1 MKLNNGKYLCPFCLS
16 STHCDGPHIEEGYE
30 KNFLEYIL
38 KVKEDYIETTLQ
50 CLREFSFEKNIDL
63 NELTNLI
70 VEKLQKRN

>member
-16 STHCDGPHIEEGYE
+16 STRCEGPHIEEIDE

-38 KVKEDYIETTLQ
+38 KIKEDYIETTLQ
-50 CLREFSFEKNIDL
+50 CLREFSVNKNIDL
-63 NELTNLI
+63 SELTNSV